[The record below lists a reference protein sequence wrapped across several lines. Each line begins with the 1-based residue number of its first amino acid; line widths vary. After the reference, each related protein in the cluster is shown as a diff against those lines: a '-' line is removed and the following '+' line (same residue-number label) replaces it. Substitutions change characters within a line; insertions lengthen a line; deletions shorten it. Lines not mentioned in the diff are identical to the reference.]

1 MRETRSSAYGNYD
14 KCVIARI
21 NSHIKPVEWYNKSV
35 CSRTRIPTGVCV
47 RACAEQRRV
56 GQRDLTS
63 NAQIIST
70 HTRTQSQPLM
80 RVVTSSISSL
90 SPPFFQASA
99 ETSPRGWGGDEG
111 CRGEGRLPDP
121 GTVVGFIEEDRWWSL
136 SSEELTD
143 IIGLTRIIIGI

>member
-1 MRETRSSAYGNYD
+1 MQETRSSAYGNYH

-63 NAQIIST
+63 KAPVITT
-70 HTRTQSQPLM
+70 HTRTQS
-80 RVVTSSISSL
+80 SL
-90 SPPFFQASA
+90 NACRDFLHQLPFPPFFFSSRHQLRHHR
-99 ETSPRGWGGDEG
+99 EDEEEMKG
-111 CRGEGRLPDP
+111 VGERNDP
-121 GTVVGFIEEDRWWSL
+121 GTVVGFIDKDRWWSL
-136 SSEELTD
+136 RSEERTD
-143 IIGLTRIIIGI
+143 IIGLTRIIIRI